1 MNLCKKSLHAA
12 VGNANDR
19 VMDVEQVIAAAGG
32 TIALAEAAGVDRTTV
47 LYWRSRGR
55 IPVERALRINE
66 ELGIPLHEMRPDVWK
81 PFAAVG

>member
-1 MNLCKKSLHAA
+1 MPTI
-12 VGNANDR
+12 G